1 MEKTNDSLTT
11 VSVKEGNS
19 VSVLGDTY
27 RIVIGGDQTNCT
39 YALIDMLIPPRG
51 GLEVNINLVKIS
63 LPHSGA
69 ILYRFQTL
77 LIQSECIFESRS
89 SP

>member
-1 MEKTNDSLTT
+1 MKYNDGPTYPGPADIKLYGLTHDRQKQIAG
-11 VSVKEGNS
+11 V
-19 VSVLGDTY
+19 
-27 RIVIGGDQTNCT
+27 IVV
-39 YALIDMLIPPRG
+39 M
-51 GLEVNINLVKIS
+51 
-63 LPHSGA
+63 PHSGA